1 MLPTYL
7 IGLPD
12 LYKSS
17 VDDKKKE
24 KFTFT
29 FRNKIVLSS
38 LWVGSSLTQGLF
50 KNNMQATGF
59 IPPKDWVTNDR

>member
-17 VDDKKKE
+17 VDDKKREIHFYFQEQDRYIKALGRIKLNSRFIQE
-24 KFTFT
+24 QYASHRIYTP
-29 FRNKIVLSS
+29 
-38 LWVGSSLTQGLF
+38 QGLG
-50 KNNMQATGF
+50 N
-59 IPPKDWVTNDR
+59 